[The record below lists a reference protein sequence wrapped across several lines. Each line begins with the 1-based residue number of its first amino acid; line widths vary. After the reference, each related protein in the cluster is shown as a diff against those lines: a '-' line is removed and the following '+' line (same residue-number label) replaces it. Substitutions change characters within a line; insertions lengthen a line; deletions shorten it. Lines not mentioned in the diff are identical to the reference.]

1 MTRTKNFFSF
11 FHTLRFRLIMII
23 VLIGLIP
30 FTAAGAAFSVYY
42 SHHALE
48 SSTQDIVSQ
57 ARQMNNRIVSSNFM
71 RRPSN
76 TSINAELSTLAR
88 TYSGRIMVIN
98 RSLQI
103 VADTYDVDDGKIII
117 WENALVAMSGEQR
130 SFYDSDINF
139 LSVTMPL
146 VKTTDGKEEVIGCLL
161 IMKSMDDMVRTVA
174 SIRTI
179 SALAGSILL
188 VLLVAVSIAISGSV
202 TLPLKKMTAA
212 LERLRTQQTRG
223 LLSVDDYKEA
233 GDLSR
238 QFNAFVHRMQAI
250 DDSRQEFVS
259 NVSHELKTPLTS
271 MKVLAD
277 ALNSMGQ
284 APVELYQDFMQDI
297 TQEIERENNIIND
310 LLEIVRM
317 DKSGAVIHLAPSNI
331 NDLVELILKRVRP
344 IAEKQE
350 VELVFESFRPVIAE
364 VDRTKLSLAITN
376 LVENAIK
383 YNRQGGWVHVSL
395 NADHRYFYLRVED
408 NGIGIPKDSLPR
420 IFDRFYRVDK
430 SHSREIGGSGLG
442 LAITES
448 TISMHHGQ
456 IRVSS
461 DEGLGTTFDVRI
473 PLSYIPLE
481 GENVQVEQEKPA
493 QTAAMIPVGDVE
505 DELPEEEFPEDELSE
520 EEFSEDELP
529 EEEFPEDELPE
540 DETPED
546 EMSEDEFAEDEFPEE
561 EFPEETLPRDEGGND
576 PLMEATDQEDGTDL
590 PEDPWEEAVD
600 KAGEMLAPD
609 PEWTGEAEN
618 MTAMEEEQ
626 P

>member
-1 MTRTKNFFSF
+1 MNRTNGFFSF
-11 FHTLRFRLIMII
+11 FHTLRFRLIVTI

-30 FTAAGAAFSVYY
+30 FAVAGAVFSVYY
-42 SHHALE
+42 SRHVLE

-57 ARQMNNRIVSSNFM
+57 ARQMNSRIVSSNFM

-76 TSINAELSTLAR
+76 TAVNAELSTLAR
-88 TYSGRIMVIN
+88 TYGGRIMVIN

-103 VADTYDVDDGKIII
+103 VTDTFDVDDGKVII
-117 WENALVAMSGEQR
+117 WENALVSMSGEQR
-130 SFYDSDINF
+130 SYYDADINF
-139 LSVTMPL
+139 LTVTVPL
-146 VKTTDGKEEVIGCLL
+146 IQTANDSEEVIGCLL
-161 IMKSMDDMVRTVA
+161 IMKSMDEMVRTVA
-174 SIRTI
+174 SIRAAV
-179 SALAGSILL
+179 ALSGSILL
-188 VLLVAVSIAISGSV
+188 VLLLAVSIAISGASV
-202 TLPLKKMTAA
+202 QPLKKMTAA

-223 LLSVDDYKEA
+223 LLNIDDYREA
-233 GDLSR
+233 DDLSR
-238 QFNAFVHRMQAI
+238 QFNAFVQRMQAI

-277 ALNSMGQ
+277 SLNSMGQ

-297 TQEIERENNIIND
+297 THEIERENDIIND

-317 DKSGAVIHLAPSNI
+317 DKSGAVIHLAPSKI

-364 VDRTKLSLAITN
+364 VDRTKLSLAISN

-383 YNRQGGWVHVSL
+383 YNRPGGWVHVSL

-408 NGIGIPKDSLPR
+408 NGIGIPKDSIPR

-481 GENVQVEQEKPA
+481 GENVQVEQETPA
-493 QTAAMIPVGDVE
+493 ETAAMIPLEGLAE
-505 DELPEEEFPEDELSE
+505 EETAEKETPEELPEEEQPE
-520 EEFSEDELP
+520 EEQPKVELP
-529 EEEFPEDELPE
+529 EEELPVIPP
-540 DETPED
+540 DPAL
-546 EMSEDEFAEDEFPEE
+546 MEE
-561 EFPEETLPRDEGGND
+561 EP
-576 PLMEATDQEDGTDL
+576 
-590 PEDPWEEAVD
+590 
-600 KAGEMLAPD
+600 AP
-609 PEWTGEAEN
+609 
-618 MTAMEEEQ
+618 EEEQ